1 MAKEWGGKVPSACL
15 SSLTSEAQYLTKL
28 TINEMI
34 NSFKDQQKL
43 FTKLPPT
50 TLTTTALTITMT
62 TFNTLVTLIT

>member
-28 TINEMI
+28 TIN
-34 NSFKDQQKL
+34 SFKDQQKL

-50 TLTTTALTITMT
+50 TLTTTALTITITMT